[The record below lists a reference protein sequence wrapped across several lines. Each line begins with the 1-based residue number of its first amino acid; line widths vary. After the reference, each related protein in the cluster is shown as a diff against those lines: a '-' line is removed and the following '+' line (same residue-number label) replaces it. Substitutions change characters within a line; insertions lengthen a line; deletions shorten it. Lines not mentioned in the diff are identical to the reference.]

1 MIFLEMPQGF
11 AKKIEIELLLPD
23 FLLQF
28 PDPAPG
34 LGQRLFPSC
43 RRVDRAPH
51 LRGPINSFFDLAG
64 RPRRRDFRLPRSL
77 R

>member
-1 MIFLEMPQGF
+1 MIFLEVPQGF

-34 LGQRLFPSC
+34 LCQCLFLRC
-43 RRVDRAPH
+43 WHIDRAVQ
-51 LRGPINSFFDLAG
+51 LCGPVNSCCPG
-64 RPRRRDFRLPRSL
+64 RTAAPT
-77 R
+77 

>member
-1 MIFLEMPQGF
+1 MISLEMPQGF

-34 LGQRLFPSC
+34 LGQRLFLRC
-43 RRVDRAPH
+43 RRVDCSLQLP
-51 LRGPINSFFDLAG
+51 GPVNTCYRSG
-64 RPRRRDFRLPRSL
+64 RPAVTSDYHEA
-77 R
+77 